1 MNALCIGHWMATLLA
16 AQAAV
21 RQNEPPARYD
31 GQKLVRVHL
40 DSPRTIALL
49 ERTSRECWSHEIGVG
64 VVADYRV
71 SAQEFAALERA
82 GVVCEVVIDDLQK
95 PVDEE
100 RARLQGRGPGGRSW
114 FDDFKPLGEV
124 SAYCDLLAAN
134 HPGVV
139 ERQTVGHSIEGREIF
154 ALKISG
160 PQGAEGKPALFF
172 DATQHARE
180 WISVSSVMYL
190 ADALSNGYGVDP
202 QITELLDAFAVY
214 IVPVANP
221 DGYHITW
228 TTDRYWRKNSRVVF
242 DKVYGVDPN
251 RNWGYKWGMAGS
263 SASASSETY
272 RGTAPFSEPE
282 TAAMRDYIQQI
293 PGLMAAI
300 DFHSYGQLVLSPW
313 GYTPTPPTGIGSFTS
328 VGNAMKAAILAS
340 RGVRYTVGIC
350 NTTLY
355 ATSGS
360 APDWFYGELNVPA
373 WTIELTQGPFVI
385 APSAIVPT
393 GKLTLAAV
401 IALAEHVCPA
411 DIDGSG
417 FMNGVDFD
425 EFVAWFVAGDIRAD
439 YDRDTFLNGVD
450 FDSFVDAF
458 VRGCF

>member
-1 MNALCIGHWMATLLA
+1 MASVLV
-16 AQAAV
+16 AQTAPSHD
-21 RQNEPPARYD
+21 EPLARYD

-40 DSPRTIALL
+40 DSPRTITVL
-49 ERTSRECWSHEIGVG
+49 ERISPDCWSHEIGVG
-64 VVADYRV
+64 LDADYRV
-71 SAQEFAALERA
+71 SGQELAALDRA
-82 GVVCEVVIDDLQK
+82 GVVYEVVIDDLQK

-100 RARLQGRGPGGRSW
+100 RARLRGGGPGGRSW
-114 FDDFKPLGEV
+114 FDDFKPLDQV
-124 SAYCDLLAAN
+124 STYCDLLAAN

-139 ERQTVGHSIEGREIF
+139 ERQSVGHSLEGREIF
-154 ALKISG
+154 ALRISG
-160 PQGAEGKPALFF
+160 LSSAEGKPALFF

-180 WISVSSVMYL
+180 WISVASVMYL
-190 ADALSNGYGVDP
+190 ADALSNGYGTDP
-202 QITELLDAFAVY
+202 EITNLLDSFVIY
-214 IVPVANP
+214 LIPVVNP
-221 DGYHITW
+221 DGYNITW
-228 TTDRYWRKNSRVVF
+228 TTDRYWRKNARVVF
-242 DKVYGVDPN
+242 DKVYGVDLN

-263 SASASSETY
+263 SASASSDTY

-282 TAAMRDYIQQI
+282 TAAMRDYILQI

-313 GYTPTPPTGIGSFTS
+313 GYTPTPPTTIGSYTS

-360 APDWFYGELNVPA
+360 TPDWFYGELNVPA
-373 WTIELTQGPFVI
+373 WTIELTQGPFVMP
-385 APSAIVPT
+385 PSAIVPT

-411 DIDGSG
+411 DIDGNG
-417 FMNGVDFD
+417 FVNGVDFD
-425 EFVAWFVAGDIRAD
+425 DFVAWFVAGDIRAD
-439 YDRDTFLNGVD
+439 FDHDTFLNGVD